1 MENEYDP
8 RYQEGKIYKIVC
20 NITNEVYYGSTTQ
33 ELNERLGTHKQQKC
47 SSKQILDR
55 CDYKIEL
62 IKDYPCN
69 SKWELEEEE
78 AKYIKN
84 NTCINN
90 NIPHRTRKEYREDNK
105 EIIKEKQK
113 QDKIN
118 NPEKYKE
125 KSKKY
130 RDKYKEEINKKQRE
144 DRKNNPEKYKQHDK
158 NKYEKNK
165 KKILEKQA
173 ERILCDCG
181 EMVRRNSI
189 ARHKRSIKHLKL
201 TECLI
206 ID

>member
-1 MENEYDP
+1 MEHDP
-8 RYQEGKIYKIVC
+8 RYQEGKIYKLVC
-20 NITNEVYYGSTTQ
+20 NITNEIYYGSTINI
-33 ELNERLGTHKQQKC
+33 LNYRLTLHKQQNC
-47 SSKQILDR
+47 MSKQIIDR
-55 CDYKIEL
+55 GDYEMIL
-62 IKDYPCN
+62 IKNYPCN

-90 NIPHRTRKEYREDNK
+90 NIPHRTPKEYREDNK

-130 RDKYKEEINKKQRE
+130 RDKYKEEISKKQKQ
-144 DRKNNPEKYKQHDK
+144 DRINNPEKHKNYDK

-189 ARHKRSIKHLKL
+189 ARHKKTMKHLKL

>member
-1 MENEYDP
+1 MEQDI
-8 RYQEGKIYKIVC
+8 RYQQGKIYKIVC
-20 NITNEVYYGSTTQ
+20 NITGEVYYGSTIET
-33 ELNERLGTHKQQKC
+33 LNIRLSLHKQQKC

-55 CDYKIEL
+55 GDYKIEL

-69 SKWELEEEE
+69 NVWELEEEE

-90 NIPHRTRKEYREDNK
+90 NIPHRTPKEYREDNK

-130 RDKYKEEINKKQRE
+130 RDKYKEEINKKQKE
-144 DRKNNPEKYKQHDK
+144 DRKNNPEKHKQHDK

-189 ARHKRSIKHLKL
+189 ARHKRSMKHLRK